1 MIENKFQ
8 ITINAFF
15 EKYGEATFR
24 KEETKML
31 EEVISNNVE
40 AIVSVGGGLPCYN
53 DNMKRMNAAGVTCYL
68 QRPAKE
74 LFQRLKNSKGNRPLL
89 KELNNDELLEFIED
103 KLREREVYY
112 NQASLVFN
120 RYQQEV
126 ESIVKTLSSKG
137 ME

>member
-1 MIENKFQ
+1 LIENKFQ